1 MKDWNQLLP
10 SSHTDTFARD
20 RLPPQD
26 QLPVFMADRPELDYP
41 DVLNCAVELVDR
53 HVREGRG
60 ERIALHGVSDFNKGG
75 GDFSWTYA
83 QLQDKSNRIA
93 QVLTQDMGLV
103 PGNRILLR
111 GGNSPMMAA
120 CLLGALKAGLVAV
133 PTMPLLRAGEL
144 AQIIDKAQVSAALC
158 DSLLADE
165 LQHCMTPGHAS
176 HVPCLKQLVMFRSEA
191 ADGLEQ
197 RMQRQAVPT
206 RRTPPAA
213 MMCA

>member
-1 MKDWNQLLP
+1 
-10 SSHTDTFARD
+10 
-20 RLPPQD
+20 
-26 QLPVFMADRPELDYP
+26 
-41 DVLNCAVELVDR
+41 
-53 HVREGRG
+53 
-60 ERIALHGVSDFNKGG
+60 
-75 GDFSWTYA
+75 
-83 QLQDKSNRIA
+83 
-93 QVLTQDMGLV
+93 MGLV

-176 HVPCLKQLVMFRSEA
+176 HMASTSRWKCMVPLGLPVVPLVKAIRHTSSRLVA
-191 ADGLEQ
+191 CG
-197 RMQRQAVPT
+197 V
-206 RRTPPAA
+206 
-213 MMCA
+213 